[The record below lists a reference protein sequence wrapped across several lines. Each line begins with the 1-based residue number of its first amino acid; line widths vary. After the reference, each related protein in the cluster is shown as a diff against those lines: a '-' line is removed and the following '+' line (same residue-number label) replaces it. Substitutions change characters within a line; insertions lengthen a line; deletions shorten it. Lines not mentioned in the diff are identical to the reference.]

1 MPTRLQAFM
10 GYRSAIAYLYGLQ
23 KYGIKFGLT
32 SISQLL
38 ATLGNPHHR
47 IRCIHIAGTNG
58 KGSTAAFI
66 ASILTAAGYKT
77 GLYTSPHLITF
88 TERITINNRE
98 ISHDSVARLTGLIR
112 DAASPLDNITFFE
125 CATAMAFLYFAEQ
138 KVDCA
143 VIETGMGGRLDA
155 TNVIHPIL
163 SVITSISREHELY
176 LGNTILKIAEEKAGI
191 IKRNGVLLTS
201 VRNSAVLQL
210 FRKRCRNL
218 KSAMFVLGKDFAL
231 QPRPD
236 NTLAYRGLAHD
247 MRRLQ
252 LGLRGEHQLDNGA
265 LALAAAE
272 VLGQN
277 GFAITDT
284 AVRRGLKTVSWPGRL
299 ETAQSRPLVVFDGAH
314 NPAAMRCLRKSI
326 CNVFDYERVL
336 LVLGIMHDKDI
347 RAMLKEI
354 MPIAG
359 KVFLCRPCMERAAST
374 AELARMLQN
383 SGVGWVEMKSVG
395 DALLRA
401 LREARRRDL
410 VCITGSLFTVGEAKA
425 AFARLNRAAAS
436 AGSGARIRT

>member
-1 MPTRLQAFM
+1 M

-23 KYGIKFGLT
+23 QYGIKFGLT

-38 ATLGNPHHR
+38 TALGNPHHR
-47 IRCIHIAGTNG
+47 IRCVHIAGTNG

-66 ASILTAAGYKT
+66 ASILAVAGYKT
-77 GLYTSPHLITF
+77 GLYTSPHLISF
-88 TERITINNRE
+88 TERITVNNRK
-98 ISHDSVARLTGLIR
+98 ISHSSVARLTGLIR
-112 DAASPLDNITFFE
+112 DAASPLDSITFFE

-155 TNVIHPIL
+155 TNVIQPIL
-163 SVITSISREHELY
+163 SVITTISREHERY

-191 IKRNGVLLTS
+191 IKRNGVLLTA
-201 VRNSAVLQL
+201 VRNAAVLQL

-218 KSAMFVLGKDFAL
+218 KSAMFVLGRDFVL

-236 NTLAYRGLAHD
+236 NTLDYRGLSHD
-247 MRRLQ
+247 LQRLQ

-272 VLGQN
+272 VLGRN
-277 GFAITDT
+277 GFAITDA
-284 AVRRGLKTVSWPGRL
+284 AVRRGLMTVSWPGRL
-299 ETAQSRPLVVFDGAH
+299 ETARCRPTVVFDGAH

-326 CNVFDYERVL
+326 LDGFEYDRVL

-347 RAMLKEI
+347 RTMLKEI
-354 MPIAG
+354 VPIAG
-359 KVFLCRPCMERAAST
+359 KVFLCRPRMDRAAST
-374 AELARMLQN
+374 AELARMLKN
-383 SGVGWVEMKSVG
+383 SRVDYVEMVSVG
-395 DALLRA
+395 DALSRA
-401 LREARRRDL
+401 LREAHRRDL

-425 AFARLNRAAAS
+425 AFARLTRATAS
-436 AGSGARIRT
+436 AGWEARIRTRGERNLQ

>member
-1 MPTRLQAFM
+1 MQNRLQAFM
-10 GYRSAIAYLYGLQ
+10 GYRSSIAYLYGLQ

-38 ATLGNPHHR
+38 SALGNPHHR
-47 IRCIHIAGTNG
+47 IRCVHIAGTNG

-66 ASILTAAGYKT
+66 ASILAAAGYKT
-77 GLYTSPHLITF
+77 GLYTSPHLISF

-98 ISHDSVARLTGLIR
+98 ISHDSVARLTGHIR
-112 DAASPLDNITFFE
+112 DAASPLDSITFFE
-125 CATAMAFLYFAEQ
+125 CATAMAFTYFAEQ

-155 TNVIHPIL
+155 TNVIQPIL
-163 SVITSISREHELY
+163 SVITTISREHELY
-176 LGNTILKIAEEKAGI
+176 LGNTVLQIAKEKAGI
-191 IKRNGVLLTS
+191 IKRNGVLLTA
-201 VRNSAVLQL
+201 VRNSAVLRL
-210 FRKRCRNL
+210 FRERCRRM
-218 KSAMFVLGKDFAL
+218 KSAMYVLDRDFDL
-231 QPRPD
+231 QRQPD
-236 NTLAYRGLAHD
+236 NTLAYRGLARD
-247 MRRLQ
+247 IRRLQ
-252 LGLRGEHQLDNGA
+252 LGLRGEHQFDNGA

-272 VLGQN
+272 VLGRN
-277 GFAITDT
+277 GFAITD
-284 AVRRGLKTVSWPGRL
+284 AALRRGLKTVSWPGRL
-299 ETAQSRPLVVFDGAH
+299 ETARSRPLVVFDGAH

-326 CNVFDYERVL
+326 LNDFDYDRML

-354 MPIAG
+354 IPIAG
-359 KVFLCRPCMERAAST
+359 KVFLCRPCMDRAAST

-383 SGVGWVEMKSVG
+383 SGMCCVEMESVN

-401 LREARRRDL
+401 LREARRHDL

-425 AFARLNRAAAS
+425 AFARLTRATAS